1 MWLIPSLKDAQ
12 FKVKYP
18 KPTCSGPSFFLLSLS
33 LSLSLTS
40 LGFGYFTLD
49 WAIVLVEVSLEHDFL
64 LKLVFEGKN
73 LHVPSTAVESGNGI
87 RESHDRM
94 LYD

>member
-1 MWLIPSLKDAQ
+1 VGLRLP
-12 FKVKYP
+12 P
-18 KPTCSGPSFFLLSLS
+18 LSLS
-33 LSLSLTS
+33 LLA

-49 WAIVLVEVSLEHDFL
+49 WAIFVVFVEVSRNHDFL

-73 LHVPSTAVESGNGI
+73 LAVPNTAVESGNGI
-87 RESHDRM
+87 RELHGRM